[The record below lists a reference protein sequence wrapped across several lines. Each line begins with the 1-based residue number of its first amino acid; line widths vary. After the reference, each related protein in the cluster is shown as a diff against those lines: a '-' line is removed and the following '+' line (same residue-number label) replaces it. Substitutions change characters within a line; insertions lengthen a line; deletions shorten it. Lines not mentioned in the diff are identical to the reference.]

1 MIILFDNNFQELFAS
16 PVHKSLHPVVALFLF
31 CRRSKKKDTASI
43 RTRTI
48 INLKFFHQM
57 KNIAIIMGGYSS
69 EYKIS
74 LISGNVVYQYLD
86 KNQFKGFRVHIFK
99 EKWVY
104 VDENDAEF
112 PIDKNDFSITVNG
125 TKIIFDAVFNA
136 IHGTPGEDGLMQAY
150 FELLNIPQ
158 TSCDYYQAALTF
170 NKRDLL
176 SVLKPYGIK
185 TAVSY
190 YLNMGEVINTE
201 EIISK
206 VGLPC
211 FVKPNKSGSSF
222 GISKV
227 KTTEELPIAIEVAYK
242 EDNEIIIESFLD
254 GTEVSVGVINYKGEI
269 IVLPITEIVSEND
282 FFDYEAKYQGKSQE
296 ITPAR
301 ISDEMTAKV
310 GAVAKRAYEVL
321 KMKGF
326 SRSEFIIVNGEPHML
341 EMNTIPGLT
350 TESLIPQQA
359 KAAGISLTDLF
370 TNAIDLALEK

>member
-1 MIILFDNNFQELFAS
+1 
-16 PVHKSLHPVVALFLF
+16 
-31 CRRSKKKDTASI
+31 
-43 RTRTI
+43 
-48 INLKFFHQM
+48 M

-69 EYKIS
+69 EYQIS
-74 LISGNVVYQYLD
+74 LKSGNVVYQFLD
-86 KNQFKGFRVHIFK
+86 KSKYNGYRIHIFK

-104 VDENDAEF
+104 VTDENLEF
-112 PIDKNDFSITVNG
+112 PVDRNDFSVTVDG
-125 TKIIFDAVFNA
+125 TKITFDAVFNA

-158 TSCDYYQAALTF
+158 SSCDYYQAALTF

-185 TAVSY
+185 TATSY
-190 YLNMGEVINTE
+190 YLNQGDVINEE
-201 EIISK
+201 EIINK

-227 KTTEELPIAIEVAYK
+227 KTKDELDYAIVNAYK

-254 GTEVSVGVINYKGEI
+254 GTEVSVGVINYQGKI
-269 IVLPITEIVSEND
+269 TVLPITEIVSEND
-282 FFDYEAKYQGKSQE
+282 FFDYEAKYLGKSQE

-310 GAVAKRAYEVL
+310 SAVAKRVYEVL
-321 KMKGF
+321 KMTGF
-326 SRSEFIIVNGEPHML
+326 SRSEYIIVNGEPHLL
-341 EMNTIPGLT
+341 EVNTIPGLT

-370 TNAIDLALEK
+370 SNAIELALSKK

>member
-1 MIILFDNNFQELFAS
+1 
-16 PVHKSLHPVVALFLF
+16 
-31 CRRSKKKDTASI
+31 
-43 RTRTI
+43 
-48 INLKFFHQM
+48 M

-74 LISGNVVYQYLD
+74 ITSGNVVYQFLD
-86 KNQFKGFRVHIFK
+86 KSKFKGYRIHILK

-104 VDENDAEF
+104 VDNENKEF
-112 PIDKNDFSITVNG
+112 PIDKNDFSVLIDNAR
-125 TKIIFDAVFNA
+125 INFDAIFNA

-150 FELLNIPQ
+150 FELLGIPQ
-158 TSCDYYQAALTF
+158 SSCDYYQAALTF

-176 SVLKPYGIK
+176 SVLKPYGIQSA
-185 TAVSY
+185 TSF
-190 YLNMGEVINTE
+190 YLNKGDSINTK
-201 EIISK
+201 EIVKK

-227 KTTEELPIAIEVAYK
+227 KTEDELPIAIDTAYK

-254 GTEVSVGVINYKGEI
+254 GTEVSVGVINFKGNI
-269 IVLPITEIVSEND
+269 TVLPITEIVSEND
-282 FFDYEAKYQGKSQE
+282 FFDYEAKYLGKSQE

-301 ISDEMTAKV
+301 ISDEMTQKV
-310 GAVAKRAYEVL
+310 GGIAKRAYEIL

-326 SRSEFIIVNGEPHML
+326 SRSEFIIVDNEPFML

-359 KAAGISLTDLF
+359 KVAGIDLEDLF
-370 TNAIDLALEK
+370 TNAIELCLKN